1 MFSGWPRP
9 SSTTPDLRGPSS
21 NDERFQQQRHPGS
34 RPRPQLGL
42 GASKLGRKRSFRRTR
57 PEGAGKDLHRGAQ
70 VLEAPTEGG
79 SEPEQQDLPIDA
91 RVRRQRAPRVRQ
103 RPRQSPEKK
112 RLHQPNARF
121 NDDEFALITSAASR
135 CNLSVAGFLA
145 RSALTAARDLDRTS
159 AEIADERDVITALFD
174 SRRRLGWAGSNL
186 NQAVRALN
194 TGAEAPTSKR
204 RSPPY
209 GAQLTPRTMRRRS

>member
-1 MFSGWPRP
+1 MTNAPNNGATPEAALDRNSISGRASW
-9 SSTTPDLRGPSS
+9 G
-21 NDERFQQQRHPGS
+21 GS
-34 RPRPQLGL
+34 V
-42 GASKLGRKRSFRRTR
+42 ASAEPA
-57 PEGAGKDLHRGAQ
+57 PEEAGKDLHRGAQ
-70 VLEAPTEGG
+70 VLQAPPEGG
-79 SEPEQQDLPIDA
+79 SQPEQQELPIDA

-121 NDDEFALITSAASR
+121 NDEEFTLITSAASR

-145 RSALTAARDLDRTS
+145 RSALAAARDLDRTS
-159 AEIADERDVITALFD
+159 AQIADERDVITALFD

-194 TGAEAPTSKR
+194 TGAEAPHLEAAISAVQRAADTAHDAATRLIEHDS
-204 RSPPY
+204 
-209 GAQLTPRTMRRRS
+209 